1 MPESYPREHIED
13 LVDDNLEWSQLHNMM
28 SEFKD
33 ADRFQKVRDVLQD
46 RVDWDDPIVIPY
58 ADHLYVVAKPDDRWV
73 IKCDCGHEF
82 CEHDENWK
90 ADALINVRDSEAEY
104 LEIYPEDMH
113 PHPDYMEL
121 REFFCPGCKTLLEVT
136 NVMPGYPLIHEFEPD
151 IETFYE
157 GWIDEPIP
165 TPETQSA

>member
-1 MPESYPREHIED
+1 MPESYPRETIED
-13 LVDDNLEWSQLHNMM
+13 LVDENLEWSQLHEMM
-28 SEFKD
+28 SKFKD
-33 ADRFQKVRDVLQD
+33 DDRFQQVRAVLQE
-46 RVDWDDPIVIPY
+46 RVDWDDPIVLPY
-58 ADHLYVVAKPDDRWV
+58 ADHLYVVAKPDDRWM

-90 ADALINVRDSEAEY
+90 REALIRVRDSEADY
-104 LEIYPEDMH
+104 RDIYPEGMH

-136 NVMPGYPLIHEFEPD
+136 NTMPGYPLVHEFEPD

-157 GWIDEPIP
+157 EWIDEPVP
-165 TPETQSA
+165 TADEATA